1 MLAENGEKK
10 LDNSLEVISE
20 VSVTFSETEG
30 LIQTK
35 LEEKCSEE
43 IILVERVFFCCRL
56 AFLQI
61 ATCFYRM
68 LFSCFNIEK
77 HCYDIWFAAQ

>member
-1 MLAENGEKK
+1 MLAENVEKK

-43 IILVERVFFCCRL
+43 IILVERVFFL
-56 AFLQI
+56 LSVGFFANSNLLLQNAIFL
-61 ATCFYRM
+61 
-68 LFSCFNIEK
+68 L
-77 HCYDIWFAAQ
+77 